1 MKNPNP
7 SVSDR
12 ALPHVRAMA
21 AYVPG
26 KQPGQ
31 GGWIKL
37 NTNENPYP
45 PSPLVREVLRKS
57 TGEGLKTYPDPVSAG
72 LREELARY
80 FDLPGPEWT
89 LVGNGSD
96 EVLNLL
102 VRSFADPDRP
112 VGYMAPSY
120 SLYPVLRN
128 MQNAV
133 KREIRY
139 DRSMELP
146 ISAIAESGAN
156 IFFLTS
162 PNAPT
167 GVGISTGSV
176 EILLN
181 RFNGILVVDEAYA
194 AFAKEDATGLLTE
207 HDNLCIARTF
217 SKSHSLAGM
226 RIGFLLG
233 NPEIVGLLD
242 KIRDSYNV
250 NALSQSAGRAALS
263 DRTYYRDTART
274 IKRTRNRLFQE
285 LKGRGWFTYPSQAN
299 FLFTE
304 PVDSRGNSGPPVAES
319 LYDFLY
325 GKKILVRYFGNDPL
339 THSFLRISIGSE
351 DEMQTLSEAFDQW
364 QTSARQP

>member
-12 ALPHVRAMA
+12 ALPHVRAMG

-26 KQPGQ
+26 KQPGDR
-31 GGWIKL
+31 GWTKL

-45 PSPLVREVLRKS
+45 PSPLVEEVIRKA
-57 TGEGLKTYPDPVSAG
+57 TGDGLKTYPDPVSSG
-72 LREELARY
+72 LREKLAR
-80 FDLPGPEWT
+80 FFGLPGPEWA

-102 VRSFADPDRP
+102 VRAFADRDRP

-128 MQNAV
+128 MQNAA
-133 KREIRY
+133 KTELRY
-139 DRSMELP
+139 DRTMVLP
-146 ISAIAESGAN
+146 VSGIAESGAN

-167 GVGISTGSV
+167 GVGISTGFI
-176 EILLN
+176 EALLN
-181 RFNGILVVDEAYA
+181 RFSGVLVVDEAYA
-194 AFAKEDATGLLTE
+194 AFAEEDAVGLLTQY
-207 HDNLCIARTF
+207 HNLCITRTF

-233 NPEIVGLLD
+233 NPEIVRLLD

-250 NALSQSAGRAALS
+250 NALSQLAGLAALS
-263 DRTYYRDTART
+263 DGAYYRDTART
-274 IKRTRNRLFQE
+274 IKLTRDRHFEALQA
-285 LKGRGWFTYPSQAN
+285 RGWFTYPSQAN

-304 PVDSRGNSGPPVAES
+304 PVDSQGNSGPPVAQS
-319 LYDFLY
+319 LFDFLY

-351 DEMQTLSEAFDQW
+351 NQMQKLSEAFDQW
-364 QTSARQP
+364 QNSARQP

>member
-12 ALPHVRAMA
+12 ALPHVRALD

-26 KQPGQ
+26 KQPGDS
-31 GGWIKL
+31 GWIKL

-45 PSPLVREVLRKS
+45 PSPLVEEVIRNS
-57 TGEGLKTYPDPVSAG
+57 TGEGLKTYPDPGCGA
-72 LREELARY
+72 LREQLAL
-80 FDLPGPEWT
+80 FFGLPGPEWT
-89 LVGNGSD
+89 FVGNGSD

-102 VRSFADPDRP
+102 VRAFADRDRP

-120 SLYPVLRN
+120 SLYPVLQS
-128 MQNAV
+128 MQNAA
-133 KREIRY
+133 RAELRY
-139 DRSMELP
+139 NRTMGLP
-146 ISAIAESGAN
+146 ITAIAECGAN

-167 GVGISTGSV
+167 GVGISTRSI
-176 EILLN
+176 EALLN
-181 RFNGILVVDEAYA
+181 RFGGVLAVDEAYA
-194 AFAKEDATGLLTE
+194 AFADEDAIGLLTRHE
-207 HDNLCIARTF
+207 NLCITRTF

-233 NPEIVGLLD
+233 NPEFVELLD

-250 NALSQSAGRAALS
+250 NALSQLAGLAALS
-263 DRTYYRDTART
+263 DGGYYRDLAQK
-274 IKRTRNRLFQE
+274 IKRTRDRHYNGLQ
-285 LKGRGWFTYPSQAN
+285 GRGWFTYPSQAN
-299 FLFTE
+299 YLFTE
-304 PVDSRGNSGPPVAES
+304 PKDSRGNTGPPVARS

-351 DEMQTLSEAFDQW
+351 NEMQIISEAFDQW
-364 QTSARQP
+364 QNSA